1 MHDKIKTPFL
11 KRVTRS
17 LPCFAFV
24 FAMACSHGKP
34 ATTETESSLDGFRPS
49 ESPYQVSS
57 AMLGEKRV
65 TLISDHYEVALNFGQ
80 SVVLARASSE
90 DGRYVIES
98 D

>member
-1 MHDKIKTPFL
+1 
-11 KRVTRS
+11 
-17 LPCFAFV
+17 
-24 FAMACSHGKP
+24 
-34 ATTETESSLDGFRPS
+34 
-49 ESPYQVSS
+49 
-57 AMLGEKRV
+57 MLGEKRV